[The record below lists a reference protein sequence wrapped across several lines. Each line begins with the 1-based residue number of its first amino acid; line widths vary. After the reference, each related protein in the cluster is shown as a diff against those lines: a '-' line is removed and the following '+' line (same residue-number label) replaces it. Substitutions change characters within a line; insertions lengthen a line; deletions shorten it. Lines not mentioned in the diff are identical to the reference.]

1 MAKQSIARKA
11 IKDVAIVAVGVL
23 IFWFG
28 LQLVFG
34 TANPFY
40 VVSSG
45 SMVPELNVYDILVVQ
60 ANDPFE
66 SVRLGDI
73 IVFDRP
79 SGSER
84 VIVHRVVSIIDEDPY
99 TLRTKGDANPASIPG
114 TDFPITADEYLGTV
128 SYVIPQAGFVTQIF
142 APPINYVLIAVVLGL
157 LILKTFRSHRS
168 ERADVDPPAVED
180 MPDDG
185 SYTDGPFDTDE
196 ATATDVGSPDSEQA
210 AASATDTDEAPLPQ
224 ESEPEEDSDAKQ
236 EKD

>member
-114 TDFPITADEYLGTV
+114 TGLSDNRRRVPRHGVIRYPAGRVCYPDICTADKLRPDCSG
-128 SYVIPQAGFVTQIF
+128 SGLADTQDF
-142 APPINYVLIAVVLGL
+142 
-157 LILKTFRSHRS
+157 
-168 ERADVDPPAVED
+168 
-180 MPDDG
+180 
-185 SYTDGPFDTDE
+185 
-196 ATATDVGSPDSEQA
+196 
-210 AASATDTDEAPLPQ
+210 
-224 ESEPEEDSDAKQ
+224 
-236 EKD
+236 